1 MIFVGV
7 HCRKTD
13 YDARLRALGGCI
25 VDHRFYDAALDI
37 YRRRYNDEENK
48 VIFLAVSD
56 NPGWIKVSWRSRPLN
71 VKINAFSSEKSWSQC

>member
-1 MIFVGV
+1 MERWKQSIRQEENKTVIFVGV

-13 YDARLRALGGCI
+13 YDARLRATGGCI

-37 YRRRYNDEENK
+37 YRRRYNDEKNK

-56 NPGWIKVSWRSRPLN
+56 DPNWMKVIWKF
-71 VKINAFSSEKSWSQC
+71 VFS

>member
-13 YDARLRALGGCI
+13 YDARLRASGGCI

-37 YRRRYNDEENK
+37 YRRRYDDQENK

-56 NPGWIKVSWRSRPLN
+56 DPAWIKVSWRSHPL
-71 VKINAFSSEKSWSQC
+71 KSMLFFREILATTLM

>member
-13 YDARLRALGGCI
+13 YDARLRANGGCI

-37 YRRRYNDEENK
+37 YRRRYNDERNK

-56 NPGWIKVSWRSRPLN
+56 NPGWIKVW
-71 VKINAFSSEKSWSQC
+71 WSDRIPYNFCFFFREILVTMLT